1 MIRYIIIITAIIL
14 PFVIYYLLVHLTKKV
29 NKKFPLITLSL
40 LSLLLL
46 ICSLIYFRFTSTQ
59 PKGLNYSPPKYEND
73 KVIPSKIK

>member
-1 MIRYIIIITAIIL
+1 
-14 PFVIYYLLVHLTKKV
+14 
-29 NKKFPLITLSL
+29 
-40 LSLLLL
+40 LLL